1 MGKFLS
7 PIRANLS
14 FYHTAPDIGRRKTED
29 AGAGSMKREARQK
42 DVAGVSVI
50 LTERRI
56 EDKMV
61 LR

>member
-1 MGKFLS
+1 
-7 PIRANLS
+7 
-14 FYHTAPDIGRRKTED
+14 
-29 AGAGSMKREARQK
+29 MKREARQK